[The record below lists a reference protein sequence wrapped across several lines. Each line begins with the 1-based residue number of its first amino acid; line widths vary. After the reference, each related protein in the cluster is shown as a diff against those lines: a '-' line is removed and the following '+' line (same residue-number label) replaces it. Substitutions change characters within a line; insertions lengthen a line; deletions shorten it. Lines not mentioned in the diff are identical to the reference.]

1 MRPDYFYYGTAK
13 NIIAA
18 FGILFRDV
26 EYVNDWGQTIK
37 VPIHY
42 LPREKFL
49 EITEVSADH
58 DDGYETMTTL
68 PRFGFELISVDYD
81 STRMLNPMGKMRDIQ
96 EKQHRYMFSRVP
108 YNFSFNLYLA
118 AIKFEDS
125 LKIIEQII
133 PFFTPELNIT
143 IKDKEDFEIYTDI
156 PIVLNNSSFQ
166 IDYLGNFDNRRT
178 IQWILSFTA
187 KAYLYSNT
195 REQIRIKETIVKM
208 SNKDLSMVY
217 ETLISEVDP
226 RQAEKND
233 AHQIID
239 TVIEG
244 PPESI
249 PALFTMDVSTGTSA
263 IIDSEGDLPNI
274 ILTLHPISY
283 GASMRIVPMPGSL

>member
-1 MRPDYFYYGTAK
+1 MRPDYFYYNTTK

-42 LPREKFL
+42 LPREKFI

-58 DDGYETMTTL
+58 DDGYETMITL

-81 STRMLNPMGKMRDIQ
+81 STRMLNPMGKMKHTQD
-96 EKQHRYMFSRVP
+96 EQHRYMFSRIP
-108 YNFSFNLYLA
+108 YNFAFSLYLA
-118 AIKFEDS
+118 TIKFEDS
-125 LKIIEQII
+125 LKIVEQII

-166 IDYLGNFDNRRT
+166 IDYMGNFDLRRT
-178 IQWILSFTA
+178 IQWSFSFTA
-187 KAYLYSNT
+187 KAYLYSNV
-195 REQIRIKETIVKM
+195 REQTRIKETIVKM
-208 SNKDLSMVY
+208 SNEDFSMVY

-226 RQAEKND
+226 REANKTD
-233 AHQIID
+233 PHVITD
-239 TVIEG
+239 TIIEG
-244 PPESI
+244 GLPGITMETTFNAGETLKMEPDSVTEYTTFFIREMVTGES
-249 PALFTMDVSTGTSA
+249 MSV
-263 IIDSEGDLPNI
+263 
-274 ILTLHPISY
+274 
-283 GASMRIVPMPGSL
+283 VPMPNSL